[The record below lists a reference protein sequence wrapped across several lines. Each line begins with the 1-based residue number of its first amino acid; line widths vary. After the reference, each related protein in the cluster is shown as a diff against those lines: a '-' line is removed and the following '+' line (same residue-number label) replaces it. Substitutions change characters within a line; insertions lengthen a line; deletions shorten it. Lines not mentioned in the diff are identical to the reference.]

1 MGRIRLQ
8 MDEYYSI
15 SSDRK
20 QISLLFGAQEPE
32 VLPCAM
38 DALILPW
45 MPFLS
50 MDALFVRGHPW
61 SLAVR

>member
-15 SSDRK
+15 SPDQER
-20 QISLLFGAQEPE
+20 IYLLFGAEEPE
-32 VLPCAM
+32 VLLCAM
-38 DALILPW
+38 DALTLHGCPCGPW

-50 MDALFVRGHPW
+50 KGIHAAQTV
-61 SLAVR
+61 